1 MRCIAFVYR
10 LKVIFHQLGLSGDE
24 SRGITLVENR
34 TMLSVLSPLLWFSSF
49 SFSKTLSTKTV
60 NNTEWNGSRNFQN
73 APF

>member
-10 LKVIFHQLGLSGDE
+10 LKVSFHQLGLSGDE
-24 SRGITLVENR
+24 SRGI